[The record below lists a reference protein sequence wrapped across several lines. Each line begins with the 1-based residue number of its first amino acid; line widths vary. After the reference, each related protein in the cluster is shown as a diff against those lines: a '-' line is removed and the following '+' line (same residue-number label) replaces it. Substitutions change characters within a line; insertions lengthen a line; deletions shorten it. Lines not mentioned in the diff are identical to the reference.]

1 MPFSIIGFF
10 LALETNSIDILL
22 LIKVTLCMIFARSS
36 AMAFNRY
43 LDRDIDKKN
52 NRTSEV
58 REIPKG
64 TIKAKS
70 ALIFV
75 WINSLFFILTTYF
88 INKIC
93 FYLSPIALVIILG
106 YSYTK
111 RYTSLCHLVLGLGL
125 SLAPLGSYLAVSGE
139 FNPLALIISFAVL
152 FWVSG
157 FDIIY
162 SLQDEEFDKTE
173 KLNSIPVLF
182 GRTKSLYISIIFH
195 CICVILLLVFGFY
208 GKFKSLYWIGL
219 LFFTTLLFYQH
230 KLIKPNDL
238 SKINLA
244 FFTTNGIASIIFG
257 IFFVL
262 EILIS

>member
-10 LALETNSIDILL
+10 LALETNSIDIQL

-93 FYLSPIALVIILG
+93 FYLSPIALIIILG

-111 RYTSLCHLVLGLGL
+111 RYTSLCHSWDIISSIRIMLQYQG
-125 SLAPLGSYLAVSGE
+125 
-139 FNPLALIISFAVL
+139 FNFGLIISFAV
-152 FWVSG
+152 
-157 FDIIY
+157 
-162 SLQDEEFDKTE
+162 
-173 KLNSIPVLF
+173 
-182 GRTKSLYISIIFH
+182 
-195 CICVILLLVFGFY
+195 
-208 GKFKSLYWIGL
+208 GKWF
-219 LFFTTLLFYQH
+219 
-230 KLIKPNDL
+230 
-238 SKINLA
+238 
-244 FFTTNGIASIIFG
+244 
-257 IFFVL
+257 
-262 EILIS
+262 